1 MQENVYN
8 NCCFKCGETF
18 VAEGKLNTVYPDCKM
33 DELYQTSVMSNWILA
48 ANNDYFSII
57 EERVNGRKTPIYH
70 ICSKRSKDEIGQI
83 KWYGAWRKYCFFPN
97 GETIWDNKCL
107 EKIMDFL
114 QELNT
119 LVSKRTAKNKL

>member
-8 NCCFKCGETF
+8 NYCFKCGETF
-18 VAEGKLNTVYPDCKM
+18 VAEGKLNTVCPDCKIN
-33 DELYQTSVMSNWILA
+33 ELYQTSVMSNWILA

-97 GETIWDNKCL
+97 ADTIWDNKCL
-107 EKIMDFL
+107 NNINSFL
-114 QELNT
+114 EEIN
-119 LVSKRTAKNKL
+119 VSKKKQKGE